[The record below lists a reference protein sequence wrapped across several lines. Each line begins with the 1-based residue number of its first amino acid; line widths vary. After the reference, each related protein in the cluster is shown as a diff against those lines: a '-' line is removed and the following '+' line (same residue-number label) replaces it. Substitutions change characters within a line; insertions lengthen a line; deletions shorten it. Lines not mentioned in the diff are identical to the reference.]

1 MFRALGHRNFRVFW
15 AGAFLSN
22 AGTWMQTVAQGWL
35 VLKLTDS
42 PFWLGFDGFMAT
54 VPGLLLTLV
63 GGVFADL
70 VDRQRLLIYT
80 QVGAGL
86 SALVLALLVATG
98 VVEVW
103 MILAL
108 SFMTGCCMALA
119 GPSYQAITIDLVG
132 REDLANAIALN
143 STQFQLSRVI
153 GPMLAGVTIKA
164 YGLAG
169 CFLANGLSYIAI
181 VAALKS
187 VRLEKKARDGAGTV
201 APHAMGDRQ
210 ALRRDLIE
218 AFRYVGGRPRVR
230 LLLLATAVVSFF
242 GAPYIV
248 MIPLFA
254 RDVFGWGETGLAV
267 MMGAAGIGAFFGAL
281 FLTFLGNYKRKGLL
295 VLGGA
300 LAAGLGIVGFALA
313 TDPIV
318 SLVLLAGA
326 GFSMVCFFAV
336 TNMLLQQLVT
346 DQMRG
351 RVMGIWILS
360 FIGTMPIGN
369 FIGGIAAERYGAPAT
384 LATAGVFIVALVIY
398 ISLRNPQFRAIH

>member
-1 MFRALGHRNFRVFW
+1 MFRALGHRNFRLFW
-15 AGAFLSN
+15 VGAFLSN

-70 VDRQRLLIYT
+70 VDRKRLLIYT
-80 QVGAGL
+80 QIGAGL
-86 SALVLALLVATG
+86 SALVLAVLVATG

-103 MILAL
+103 MILVL
-108 SFMTGCCMALA
+108 SFATGCCMALA
-119 GPSYQAITIDLVG
+119 GPSYQAITVDLVG

-153 GPMLAGVTIKA
+153 GPLLAGVTMKA
-164 YGLAG
+164 LGLAG
-169 CFLANGLSYIAI
+169 CFFANGLSYIAI
-181 VAALKS
+181 VVALS
-187 VRLEKKARDGAGTV
+187 RVRFEKRTGGEAV
-201 APHAMGDRQ
+201 AVHAVSDRQ
-210 ALRRDLIE
+210 ALRQDLIE

-230 LLLLATAVVSFF
+230 LLLLATAVVSLF

-281 FLTFLGNYKRKGLL
+281 FLTFLGNFKRKGLL
-295 VLGGA
+295 VLSGA
-300 LAAGLGIVGFALA
+300 LTAGICISGFSLA
-313 TDPIV
+313 THPTI
-318 SLVLLAGA
+318 SLLLLAGA
-326 GFSMVCFFAV
+326 GFAMVCFFAV

-369 FIGGIAAERYGAPAT
+369 FIAGIAAERYGAPAT
-384 LATAGVFIVALVIY
+384 LATAGVLIVAFVI
-398 ISLRNPQFRAIH
+398 IINLRSPQLRALN